1 MATKIFVN
9 LPIKNLNRSV
19 EFFTKLGYTFNAKFT
34 NESATCMV
42 ISDTIFVML
51 LMEKHFQNFTK
62 KEIVN
67 AKQTTEV
74 IIALDAASREEVDT
88 MVKNAVAAGGSIYR
102 EPDDYGWM
110 YSHSFEDLDGHQW
123 EILYM
128 NESQMPQK

>member
-9 LPIKNLNRSV
+9 LPIKDLNRSV

>member
-9 LPIKNLNRSV
+9 LPIKDLNRSV

-62 KEIVN
+62 KEIAN